1 MVETIASP
9 EVWEAVEEG
18 NKVLLPMERTSDG
31 GMVVARGAVEWAAG
45 MDSEHENG
53 AYMVDGGDEDVCVDP
68 TDEGLV
74 RYANAEVE
82 AMRKLLAECGATGR
96 EVYLL
101 EQVGTWGQYGKMQDL
116 VVREVVRDMQL
127 EGCGEKTSDDGV
139 DAWVRDV
146 VGASMTNEHGAWARI
161 HVRPESGYERAVSAA
176 RAMPVAGVDTDV
188 LRDLALR
195 LPVLRL
201 VECEQGAPASV
212 EVHRLRCEA
221 VSPRDIC
228 EAVTGDRGIGEGGV
242 WCTLDHGRQG
252 RGLLLEWMRREQGD
266 AHVAS
271 VPISSVHFPMT
282 ARLAPCVL
290 AQWRDDLYSAADG
303 VPAKM
308 VHLLG
313 EATNATNAANVAV
326 YVCALAPCTVAPP
339 PAATL
344 VALANQAVLP
354 SEALTGAVEFAI
366 ALCAL
371 YEATVAR
378 VGHPPTPLEAATI
391 VASIA
396 AAGDAATAAGE
407 RSTMASML
415 GAHTV
420 RLSAA
425 HQCIPLAAHGGLF
438 PGAPEILS

>member
-1 MVETIASP
+1 M
-9 EVWEAVEEG
+9 
-18 NKVLLPMERTSDG
+18 
-31 GMVVARGAVEWAAG
+31 ARGAVEWATG
-45 MDSEHENG
+45 LDSKHEHG
-53 AYMVDGGDEDVCVDP
+53 AFVVDGGDEDICVDP

-101 EQVGTWGQYGKMQDL
+101 EKVQTRERYGGMQGV

-127 EGCGEKTSDDGV
+127 DGCGDKTGSDDV
-139 DAWVRDV
+139 HAWVRDV
-146 VGASMTNEHGAWARI
+146 VGASMTQEHGAWARMR
-161 HVRPESGYERAVSAA
+161 VRYESGYERTVSAA
-176 RAMPVAGVDTDV
+176 RVMPVAGVDTGV
-188 LRDLALR
+188 LQDLALR

-212 EVHRLRCEA
+212 EVHKLRCNA
-221 VSPRDIC
+221 LSPRRIC
-228 EAVTGDRGIGEGGV
+228 AAVTGDRGVGEGGV
-242 WCTLDHGRQG
+242 RCTLDHGRRG

-271 VPISSVHFPMT
+271 VPISSVHFPTT
-282 ARLAPCVL
+282 ATLAPCVL
-290 AQWRDDLYSAADG
+290 TQWRDDLYSATDG
-303 VPAKM
+303 VPVKM
-308 VHLLG
+308 VRLLG

-326 YVCALAPCTVAPP
+326 YVCTLAPCTTTSP

-344 VALANQAVLP
+344 AALANQTALP
-354 SEALTGAVEFAI
+354 MSALAGAVEFTI
-366 ALCAL
+366 ALRAL
-371 YEATVAR
+371 YETTVAR

-425 HQCIPLAAHGGLF
+425 HQCMPLVAHGGLF